1 MPRTNAWIRLELSLL
16 AAALLIGVAGCA
28 RRAAPGGPVQLLFAT
43 LTDAHAV
50 AIFRADASGD
60 ARPLATIHEAPS
72 DLPVDASVDLH
83 GEVFIAN
90 ANGTIKIYDGRNYHY
105 ERTREIGGPHTGMA
119 HLTGMAVD
127 VAGDIF
133 VADQGARP
141 GQAHIAWFAASLNG
155 NIMPARQIMGP
166 HTGLTAPGGIAID
179 KAGETFVVDRAG
191 NRVLI
196 FAADA
201 AGDAAPI
208 AMITDGLNQPRRVFV
223 DDDLNVYVTN
233 RRDDSVAVFVADGP
247 LRWSLNARIT
257 SPAMRRPDGVT
268 ADSAGRIAVA
278 APNAVLFFAA
288 NANGSSAPKRSL
300 QGPYAMNPTALLI
313 R

>member
-1 MPRTNAWIRLELSLL
+1 M
-16 AAALLIGVAGCA
+16 
-28 RRAAPGGPVQLLFAT
+28 
-43 LTDAHAV
+43 

-60 ARPLATIHEAPS
+60 AQPLATIHEAPS
-72 DLPVDASVDLH
+72 DLPVDASIDLR
-83 GEVFIAN
+83 GEVLIAN

-105 ERTREIGGPHTGMA
+105 EQARELGGPHTGMA

-127 VAGDIF
+127 VSGDIF

-141 GQAHIAWFAASLNG
+141 DQAHIAWFAASLNG
-155 NIMPARQIMGP
+155 NIMPARQIIGP
-166 HTGLTAPGGIAID
+166 HTELTAPGGIAID
-179 KAGETFVVDRAG
+179 KAGETFVVDRAS

-196 FAADA
+196 FASDA

-208 AMITDGLNQPRRVFV
+208 AAITDGLNQPRRVFV

-233 RRDDSVAVFVADGP
+233 QHDDSVAVFVADGP
-247 LRWSLNARIT
+247 LHWSLNARIT
-257 SPAMRRPDGVT
+257 SPAMRHPDGVT

-288 NANGSSAPKRSL
+288 NANGVSEPKWSL
-300 QGPYAMNPTALLI
+300 QGPHAMNPTALLI